1 MTEATMTQNGISR
14 VPRGVLNLLI
24 TLLFTGLLLFVGSWA
39 AIVWNSARASELKI
53 VEQEQR
59 LTAQDQRLSAVE
71 QMLRNIDH
79 KLDRLIER
87 GK

>member
-1 MTEATMTQNGISR
+1 MTEATMTQNGIAR

-39 AIVWNSARASELKI
+39 AIVWNSARASEVKN
-53 VEQEQR
+53 VE
-59 LTAQDQRLSAVE
+59 QDQRLTAVE
-71 QMLRNIDH
+71 QMLRNIDQ

>member
-39 AIVWNSARASELKI
+39 AIVWNSARASEVKN
-53 VEQEQR
+53 VE
-59 LTAQDQRLSAVE
+59 QDQRLTAVE
-71 QMLRNIDH
+71 QMLRNIDQ